1 MNGKEFGEWLDEN
14 GVDVTEAARLFG
26 VSEGSVYK
34 WRSTL
39 GVPPRK
45 LEWVRAQMAAFEK
58 RESAPATL
66 DRLVL
71 EITDEQLRSYLNA
84 AADEGLYIKDWAVHV
99 LDKAAEA
106 DGDGDHGAGHVKQ
119 PSEPYDI
126 GPVQMPRAAE
136 ESSPEYSEKKE
147 PA

>member
-1 MNGKEFGEWLDEN
+1 MNGKDFGEWLDEN

-45 LEWVRAQMAAFEK
+45 IEWVSAQMAAFEK
-58 RESAPATL
+58 RENAPATL

-71 EITDEQLRSYLNA
+71 EITDEQLRSYLKA

-99 LDKAAEA
+99 LDEAAAA
-106 DGDGDHGAGHVKQ
+106 DGDGDHERRPGGGD
-119 PSEPYDI
+119 PSGTTYEASPI
-126 GPVQMPRAAE
+126 TFPRAAE
-136 ESSPEYSEKKE
+136 DPAGYSEKKG
-147 PA
+147 A